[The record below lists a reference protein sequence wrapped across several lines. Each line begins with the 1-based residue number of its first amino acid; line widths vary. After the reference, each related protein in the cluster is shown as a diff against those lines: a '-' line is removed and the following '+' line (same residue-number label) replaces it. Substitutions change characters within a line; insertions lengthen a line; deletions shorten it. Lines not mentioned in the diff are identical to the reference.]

1 VNKPITAD
9 LSGQTTVILGGTGNI
24 GEGIVRAHIA
34 AGATVVIPS
43 RNANRIEVV
52 RQALDE
58 GADRLVGIEGD
69 TQTFDGMTKIA
80 EEAVDRAG
88 LPAHVVASI
97 GGWHGGQPVW
107 QTDEQAW
114 NTYFVNHSR
123 SHFAAARAFIPRM
136 TDGAA
141 TP

>member
-1 VNKPITAD
+1 MNEPITTD

-34 AGATVVIPS
+34 AGATVVLPS
-43 RNANRIEVV
+43 RDADRIEVV

-69 TQTFDGMTKIA
+69 TQTFDGMTKVA
-80 EEAVDRAG
+80 EETVDRAG
-88 LPAHVVASI
+88 LPTHVVASI
-97 GGWHGGQPVW
+97 GGWYGGQPVW

-114 NTYFVNHSR
+114 NTYFVDPSR
-123 SHFAAARAFIPRM
+123 AHFAAARAFIPRIA
-136 TDGAA
+136 DGAA